1 MKTMM
6 NIWKGCINNLLQK
19 ILIVL
24 LQKFQQNYVVASFD
38 FGTLNFITTYVRS
51 ICYILLSNIKHV

>member
-1 MKTMM
+1 M